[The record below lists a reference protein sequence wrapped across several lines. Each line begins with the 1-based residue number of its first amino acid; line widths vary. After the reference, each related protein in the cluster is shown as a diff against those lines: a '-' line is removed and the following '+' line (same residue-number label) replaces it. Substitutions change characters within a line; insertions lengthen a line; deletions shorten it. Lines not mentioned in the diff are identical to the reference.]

1 MIPGTQEPKKTNEKK
16 LWKQTWDWQFPG
28 VSGDAGSGWR
38 GVKGYTLVISDKKKM
53 LSCPKLSDGGADV
66 KVTRDGPGGSCG
78 QLMADATSWT
88 WPGALDE
95 LQAAAREA
103 AAATPPCRHRTF
115 GTAAH
120 SRSKTWPVSSCG
132 AVNWLPEF
140 VIKLIVKLFDF
151 SSKKQPLDL
160 YFLNLNLLVWQWL
173 IKLYGFQV
181 YISNPQNFAF
191 IFISGC
197 VYVYV
202 CVRTC
207 C

>member
-1 MIPGTQEPKKTNEKK
+1 M
-16 LWKQTWDWQFPG
+16 
-28 VSGDAGSGWR
+28 
-38 GVKGYTLVISDKKKM
+38 
-53 LSCPKLSDGGADV
+53 
-66 KVTRDGPGGSCG
+66 
-78 QLMADATSWT
+78 
-88 WPGALDE
+88 
-95 LQAAAREA
+95 
-103 AAATPPCRHRTF
+103 
-115 GTAAH
+115 
-120 SRSKTWPVSSCG
+120 
-132 AVNWLPEF
+132 NWLPEF

-202 CVRTC
+202 CVHTC

>member
-1 MIPGTQEPKKTNEKK
+1 MRKYHIFLFLILSCFLIHPIVPQPTSRLEVLMVVVPKAVMEAHRRLKILRKKTSS
-16 LWKQTWDWQFPG
+16 LRRSCGPQRVRQTYVAVLLF
-28 VSGDAGSGWR
+28 
-38 GVKGYTLVISDKKKM
+38 
-53 LSCPKLSDGGADV
+53 LSLCPK
-66 KVTRDGPGGSCG
+66 T
-78 QLMADATSWT
+78 
-88 WPGALDE
+88 
-95 LQAAAREA
+95 
-103 AAATPPCRHRTF
+103 
-115 GTAAH
+115 
-120 SRSKTWPVSSCG
+120 
-132 AVNWLPEF
+132 WLPEF